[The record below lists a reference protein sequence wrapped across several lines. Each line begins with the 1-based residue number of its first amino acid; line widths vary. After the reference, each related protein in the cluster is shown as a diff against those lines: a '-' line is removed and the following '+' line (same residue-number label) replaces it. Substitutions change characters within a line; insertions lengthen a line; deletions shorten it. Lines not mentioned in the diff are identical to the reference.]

1 MDHKKS
7 IDVNSILSPKL
18 RNKEEIAAAE
28 SRTLRDFQHI
38 IDGIKWSKSKLLL
51 LDRKD
56 PMEVFEE
63 LQRNK
68 AMKKESLQRA
78 FVDEEEEE
86 ENI

>member
-1 MDHKKS
+1 M
-7 IDVNSILSPKL
+7 NSILSPKL
-18 RNKEEIAAAE
+18 RNKEEIDAAE
-28 SRTLRDFQHI
+28 SVTLRDFQHI
-38 IDGIKWSKSKLLL
+38 INVIKWSRSKLLL

-56 PMEVFEE
+56 PMEQFEE

-78 FVDEEEEE
+78 FVDDDEEE